1 MTTSRYEPGH
11 HDFPVGL
18 SVADPIFGEPARA
31 ERSKKK
37 ADGRLP
43 KVRFSPFSSF
53 CLFYLYFADCA
64 GDVTEHTINF
74 ISFIP
79 IGGLLHGATNQTT
92 SVPSGH
98 FQQIL
103 SKTKANSEASQ
114 TWQTAARAEIPV
126 PASPTSG
133 GRGYVSSSV
142 VRRSRVS
149 GAAGAP
155 AGVAAPSGR
164 GKYRRPGS
172 HSKTSTPSRRSCGQP
187 AGPTCIVTHRAW
199 PSMYYTVLTL
209 MYPQIRYPCC
219 RRRSRPNNSLGICQL
234 TGRRKKQG
242 PWQFPRQGCCR
253 DNRWI

>member
-1 MTTSRYEPGH
+1 MTSPSGCQLQTPFLGNRRGPNEAKKRLMADSQKFALVPFLHSICFICILLIVQGTLQNTPSTSFH
-11 HDFPVGL
+11 
-18 SVADPIFGEPARA
+18 SNWWPAA
-31 ERSKKK
+31 WSHKPNHLGAKW
-37 ADGRLP
+37 
-43 KVRFSPFSSF
+43 PFS
-53 CLFYLYFADCA
+53 
-64 GDVTEHTINF
+64 
-74 ISFIP
+74 
-79 IGGLLHGATNQTT
+79 
-92 SVPSGH
+92 
-98 FQQIL
+98 
-103 SKTKANSEASQ
+103 ANSVKDKGKLRTVA
-114 TWQTAARAEIPV
+114 AARAEIPV

-149 GAAGAP
+149 GAARAP

-209 MYPQIRYPCC
+209 MYPQIRYPFC

-242 PWQFPRQGCCR
+242 PWQFPGQGCCR

>member
-103 SKTKANSEASQ
+103 SKTKANSEPSLQPGRRFLSRRRPPPGAGGTSP
-114 TWQTAARAEIPV
+114 AAWC
-126 PASPTSG
+126 G
-133 GRGYVSSSV
+133 GRGSAGQPGPQRGS
-142 VRRSRVS
+142 RRLRGGESI
-149 GAAGAP
+149 G
-155 AGVAAPSGR
+155 GR
-164 GKYRRPGS
+164 GRTARRP
-172 HSKTSTPSRRSCGQP
+172 PLP
-187 AGPTCIVTHRAW
+187 AAAVG
-199 PSMYYTVLTL
+199 
-209 MYPQIRYPCC
+209 
-219 RRRSRPNNSLGICQL
+219 SRPVQRVL
-234 TGRRKKQG
+234 
-242 PWQFPRQGCCR
+242 
-253 DNRWI
+253 